1 MPFEPTGDCPEG
13 AVCQYLEIGERW
25 RQMLRHGINP
35 PNMEVAM
42 VERLVGAARQA
53 ALREIHG
60 WVEVE
65 DRDAIRKSYHF
76 GNFSEAWGFMS
87 RMALLAEK
95 MDHHRERL
103 GELLRPGQRGRPWL
117 ASARAASEQC
127 LAMGDIHRRAGDDR
141 GTHPGPQ

>member
-1 MPFEPTGDCPEG
+1 MAADAPSWYPNPTDMEGD
-13 AVCQYLEIGERW
+13 
-25 RQMLRHGINP
+25 
-35 PNMEVAM
+35 M
-42 VERLVGAARQA
+42 VERLVGAARHT

-95 MDHHRERL
+95 MDHHPELFHVYNRVTLLLPPPTARRL
-103 GELLRPGQRGRPWL
+103 THLHTPPPPPIH
-117 ASARAASEQC
+117 AS
-127 LAMGDIHRRAGDDR
+127 
-141 GTHPGPQ
+141 